1 MTPECR
7 ALEDELQVRLRG
19 RHLIRELGIDE
30 LLLQRLIE
38 AMQRERAGSR
48 VPHGA
53 GSPLRRAP
61 ARGNWPPQPDPA
73 PLARNTSAAAQFRHC
88 RNSRAALSR
97 AHGQHR
103 PGGGWNVS
111 LGELQH
117 LVMLAVVRLRDDA
130 YGAAIRDELR
140 RVAGRSVSVQ
150 TVWVTLVRLEEQ
162 GLTASGE
169 VAAPEGGRP
178 RRVFRLTPAGWQA
191 LEEAR
196 LSIAQMWEGVVRP

>member
-1 MTPECR
+1 
-7 ALEDELQVRLRG
+7 
-19 RHLIRELGIDE
+19 
-30 LLLQRLIE
+30 
-38 AMQRERAGSR
+38 
-48 VPHGA
+48 
-53 GSPLRRAP
+53 
-61 ARGNWPPQPDPA
+61 
-73 PLARNTSAAAQFRHC
+73 
-88 RNSRAALSR
+88 
-97 AHGQHR
+97 
-103 PGGGWNVS
+103 VS

-196 LSIAQMWEGVVRP
+196 MSIAQMWEGVVRP